1 MEEIGLLRKDRK
13 RNTKEKGK
21 RDEWKA
27 KQRKKDKKEKRE
39 KRNKHSERKVKK
51 ERQRGNDRKRKTNS

>member
-51 ERQRGNDRKRKTNS
+51 ER